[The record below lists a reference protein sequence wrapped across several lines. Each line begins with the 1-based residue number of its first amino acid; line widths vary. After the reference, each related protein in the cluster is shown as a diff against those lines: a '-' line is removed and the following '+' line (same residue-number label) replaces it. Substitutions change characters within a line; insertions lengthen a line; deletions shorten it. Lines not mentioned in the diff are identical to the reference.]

1 MPPVCTNSVVSD
13 RCVAGGVEII
23 SRRCGVVVRCCGGAN
38 KMFRHGKELWR
49 VLNSCWQRQI
59 KKRGWLLVLQ
69 SDLDEKM
76 CRQLR

>member
-1 MPPVCTNSVVSD
+1 
-13 RCVAGGVEII
+13 
-23 SRRCGVVVRCCGGAN
+23 
-38 KMFRHGKELWR
+38 MFRHGKELWR